1 MGISVN
7 LRQLEAFRA
16 TIRCGSITRAAEM
29 LHISQ
34 PSVSRLIADLEES
47 AGFPLFVRVGRGL
60 TPTVEGRH
68 FYNGV
73 EGMFVGIDRLQ
84 DLAKSIR
91 VSQGGTISIGA
102 IQSIATI
109 ELPKAI
115 SRLYNDNPDVEFI
128 VQSRNT
134 PAILDAVQMRQLD
147 LGIVGREPD
156 YAGVEVLFQTSV
168 AYVCLIP
175 EDHRLATEYG
185 PVDLEELAM
194 TETFVTFGTSY
205 PDSMMSIDPQL
216 SEKLRARSRLSVANM
231 PLAGAL
237 VREASVLAIADPFSA
252 EQAVRMGGVVFRPIR
267 QKLTYFVAVVAAR
280 REELSREALKFVD
293 LFAQQ
298 LQLRVEKVEKLS
310 SHAS

>member
-1 MGISVN
+1 
-7 LRQLEAFRA
+7 
-16 TIRCGSITRAAEM
+16 M

-91 VSQGGTISIGA
+91 TSQGGTISIGA

-175 EDHRLATEYG
+175 EDHRLAGEYG

-205 PDSMMSIDPQL
+205 PDSMMSIDPLL

-252 EQAVRMGGVVFRPIR
+252 EQAVRMGGVVFRPIK

-293 LFAQQ
+293 LFAKQ
-298 LQLRVEKVEKLS
+298 LQLRVDKVEKLS
-310 SHAS
+310 SHPS

>member
-1 MGISVN
+1 
-7 LRQLEAFRA
+7 
-16 TIRCGSITRAAEM
+16 M

-91 VSQGGTISIGA
+91 TSQGGTISIGA

-115 SRLYNDNPDVEFI
+115 SRLYNDNPDVEFV

-175 EDHRLATEYG
+175 EDHRLAGEYG

-205 PDSMMSIDPQL
+205 PDSMMSIDPLL

-252 EQAVRMGGVVFRPIR
+252 EQAVRMGGVVFRPIK

-293 LFAQQ
+293 LFAKQ
-298 LQLRVEKVEKLS
+298 LQLRVDKVEKLS
-310 SHAS
+310 SHPS

>member
-1 MGISVN
+1 
-7 LRQLEAFRA
+7 
-16 TIRCGSITRAAEM
+16 M

-91 VSQGGTISIGA
+91 TSQGGTISIGA

-175 EDHRLATEYG
+175 EDHRLAGEYG

-205 PDSMMSIDPQL
+205 PDSMMSIDPLL

-252 EQAVRMGGVVFRPIR
+252 EQAVRMGGVVFRPIK

-293 LFAQQ
+293 LFAKQ
-298 LQLRVEKVEKLS
+298 LQLRVNKVEKLS

>member
-1 MGISVN
+1 MN

-16 TIRCGSITRAAEM
+16 TIRCGSITEAAKM
-29 LHISQ
+29 MHISQ
-34 PSVSRLIADLEES
+34 PSVSRLIADLEQS
-47 AGFPLFVRVGRGL
+47 AGFPLFLRVGRGL

-68 FYNGV
+68 FYEGV
-73 EGMFVGIDRLQ
+73 EGMFMGIDRLQ

-91 VSQGGTISIGA
+91 TSRGGTISIGA

-115 SRLYNDNPDVEFI
+115 SRLYHENPDIEFA
-128 VQSRNT
+128 VQTRNT

-156 YAGVEVLFQTSV
+156 YAGVEVLFKKSV
-168 AYVCLIP
+168 AYVCLVP
-175 EDHRLATEYG
+175 EEHPLASEFG
-185 PVDLEELAM
+185 LIDLEDVAK
-194 TETFVTFGTSY
+194 TETFVTFGASY
-205 PDSMMSIDPQL
+205 PDSMMSIDPEL
-216 SEKLRARSRLSVANM
+216 SDTLRARSRLSVANM

-252 EQAVRMGGVVFRPIR
+252 EQAVRTGGVVFRPIK

-293 LFAQQ
+293 LFGQQ
-298 LQLRVEKVEKLS
+298 LQQRVDQVEMLS
-310 SHAS
+310 AELS

>member
-91 VSQGGTISIGA
+91 TSQGGTISIGA

-175 EDHRLATEYG
+175 EDHRLAGEYG

-205 PDSMMSIDPQL
+205 PDSMMSIDPLL

-252 EQAVRMGGVVFRPIR
+252 EQAVRMGGVVFRPIK

-293 LFAQQ
+293 LFAKQ
-298 LQLRVEKVEKLS
+298 LQLRVDKVEKLS
-310 SHAS
+310 SHPS

>member
-1 MGISVN
+1 MEISVN

-60 TPTVEGRH
+60 NPTVEGRH

-84 DLAKSIR
+84 ELAKSIR
-91 VSQGGTISIGA
+91 TSQGGTISIGA

-115 SRLYNDNPDVEFI
+115 SRLYNENPDVEFV

-175 EDHRLATEYG
+175 EDHRLAAEYG

-252 EQAVRMGGVVFRPIR
+252 EQAVRMGGVVFRPIK

-298 LQLRVEKVEKLS
+298 LQLRVDKVEKLS

>member
-1 MGISVN
+1 MN

-16 TIRCGSITRAAEM
+16 TIRCGSITEAARVM
-29 LHISQ
+29 HVSQ
-34 PSVSRLIADLEES
+34 PSVSRLIADLEQS
-47 AGFPLFVRVGRGL
+47 VGFPLFLRVGRGL
-60 TPTVEGRH
+60 SPTVEGQH
-68 FYNGV
+68 FYEGV

-91 VSQGGTISIGA
+91 TSQGGTISIGA

-115 SRLYNDNPDVEFI
+115 SRLYRENSDIEFV
-128 VQSRNT
+128 VQTRNT
-134 PAILDAVQMRQLD
+134 PAILDAVQTRQLD

-168 AYVCLIP
+168 AYVCLMP
-175 EDHRLATEYG
+175 EEHPLANEYG
-185 PVDLEELAM
+185 LVDLEEVAK
-194 TETFVTFGTSY
+194 TETFVTFGASY
-205 PDSMMSIDPQL
+205 PDSMMSIDPEL
-216 SEKLRARSRLSVANM
+216 SDTLRARSRLSVANM

-252 EQAVRMGGVVFRPIR
+252 EQAVRMGGVVFRPIK
-267 QKLTYFVAVVAAR
+267 QQLTYFVAVVAAR

-293 LFAQQ
+293 LFGQQ
-298 LQLRVEKVEKLS
+298 LQQRVDHVEKLS
-310 SHAS
+310 AELS

>member
-1 MGISVN
+1 M
-7 LRQLEAFRA
+7 
-16 TIRCGSITRAAEM
+16 M
-29 LHISQ
+29 HISQ
-34 PSVSRLIADLEES
+34 PSVSRLIADLEDS

-84 DLAKSIR
+84 ELAKSIR
-91 VSQGGTISIGA
+91 TSQGGTISIGA

-115 SRLYNDNPDVEFI
+115 SRLYNDNPDVEFV

-175 EDHRLATEYG
+175 EDHRLAGEYG

-205 PDSMMSIDPQL
+205 PDSMMSIDPLL

-252 EQAVRMGGVVFRPIR
+252 EQAVRMGGVVFRPIK

-293 LFAQQ
+293 LFAKQ
-298 LQLRVEKVEKLS
+298 LQLRVDKVEKLS
-310 SHAS
+310 SHPS